1 MLSFQSLKTGQK
13 IDALDDQGD
22 WWSATVRAVAPKRKK
37 PYSIISWDEF
47 PRQPQEK
54 IFEEDGRL
62 RERKSNAAKKAERF
76 ERCGGSH
83 GRNPDGT
90 YEVER
95 IVAER
100 KLHGVVR
107 YKLRWRHW
115 SASWDEWQPD
125 ENVADD
131 LIKEWRRSRRKPT
144 KTIRKRAPLTSRTCF
159 HCPTSPTTPRRCGG
173 ARRKAT

>member
-1 MLSFQSLKTGQK
+1 MLSVQSLKTGQK

-37 PYSIISWDEF
+37 PYTSISWDEF
-47 PRQPQEK
+47 PRKPQEK

-76 ERCGGSH
+76 ERCGGSR
-83 GRNPDGT
+83 GLNPDGT

-100 KLHGVVR
+100 KVNGVMR

-115 SASWDEWQPD
+115 SAKWDEWHPD
-125 ENVADD
+125 EDVADD

-144 KTIRKRAPLTSRTCF
+144 KTIGKRVPTRVLTSYVLTL
-159 HCPTSPTTPRRCGG
+159 PDEPDDAAAPR
-173 ARRKAT
+173 